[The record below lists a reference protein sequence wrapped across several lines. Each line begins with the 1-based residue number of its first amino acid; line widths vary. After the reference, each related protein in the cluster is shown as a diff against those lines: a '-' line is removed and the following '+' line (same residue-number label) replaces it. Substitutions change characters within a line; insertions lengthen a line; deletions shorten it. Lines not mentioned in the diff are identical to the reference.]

1 MCNRNAKKQINFFV
15 LSRGAPPRKDTTH
28 CIQKPETM
36 NVACFRVAMFRPAT
50 RWHDKFHVKARQ
62 LKCGVVSCGGSKGRH
77 AITRQSVNLSCLR
90 VAGFRLA
97 MQRHDKLQGKT
108 RQIKCGVFSC
118 GGAKG
123 RHAKTRQSNNF
134 RPATRQKYHRV
145 VVPSPRKHAHTT
157 WHKSATI
164 FRRSYSWHK
173 LQAAFGR
180 SVGP

>member
-1 MCNRNAKKQINFFV
+1 
-15 LSRGAPPRKDTTH
+15 
-28 CIQKPETM
+28 M
-36 NVACFRVAMFRPAT
+36 NVACFRVAGFRLAMQ
-50 RWHDKFHVKARQ
+50 RHDKLQGKTRQ
-62 LKCGVVSCGGSKGRH
+62 IKCGVVSCGGSKGRH

-164 FRRSYSWHK
+164 YLPVLVLTIFFIK
-173 LQAAFGR
+173 F
-180 SVGP
+180 

>member
-1 MCNRNAKKQINFFV
+1 MYNRNAKKQVNFFV
-15 LSRGAPPRKDTTH
+15 FSRGAPPRKDTTH
-28 CIQKPETM
+28 CIQKHETM
-36 NVACFRVAMFRPAT
+36 NVACF
-50 RWHDKFHVKARQ
+50 
-62 LKCGVVSCGGSKGRH
+62 
-77 AITRQSVNLSCLR
+77 R

-108 RQIKCGVFSC
+108 RQIKSGVYSC

-164 FRRSYSWHK
+164 QSRYSTD
-173 LQAAFGR
+173 
-180 SVGP
+180 